1 VALRRGRPDGI
12 RALIPLGTSR
22 FVETPVPR
30 ITPRRVGVLAIW
42 DADADV
48 DARWAARLGTAA
60 ARAREHWRV
69 EGEVV
74 RAAFTEPWRG
84 WTPDV
89 DGVVP
94 MDPDE
99 PALILISGNLRPRY
113 APVFFSDAA
122 RAVTQAFGQPGYL
135 GGLALASSPTDTTS
149 CSAWRRYADA
159 RAYAFRPGAHATAM
173 RRDKAGRHHRTE
185 HFLRVRPLAERGT
198 LDGAAPFGAL
208 LAGRRPAAV

>member
-1 VALRRGRPDGI
+1 MPDRVTLDVIDRPAGGAAALLRRLVALRRGRPDGI

-60 ARAREHWRV
+60 ARAREHWHV

-84 WTPDV
+84 
-89 DGVVP
+89 
-94 MDPDE
+94 
-99 PALILISGNLRPRY
+99 
-113 APVFFSDAA
+113 
-122 RAVTQAFGQPGYL
+122 
-135 GGLALASSPTDTTS
+135 
-149 CSAWRRYADA
+149 
-159 RAYAFRPGAHATAM
+159 
-173 RRDKAGRHHRTE
+173 
-185 HFLRVRPLAERGT
+185 
-198 LDGAAPFGAL
+198 
-208 LAGRRPAAV
+208 